1 MGEEPMNCERCNAIA
16 GEPAVSR
23 VRSDIIDLKVCRQ
36 CADSARDLGLTVEPL
51 TPRSLAE
58 QWKSGRVAA

>member
-1 MGEEPMNCERCNAIA
+1 MNCERCNAIA

-36 CADSARDLGLTVEPL
+36 CADSAQVLGLVVEPITEVRACSCL
-51 TPRSLAE
+51 IVTAGQPPNIF
-58 QWKSGRVAA
+58 